1 MLELILLQATGKK
14 ISFPTMLKD
23 WNLLLGKVW
32 NLPEVFSEISGQKN
46 DGYHSVKSILFFSNF
61 DSVSLFTTI
70 LTGVSLAL
78 QGGFSKAFEF
88 ISNHEE
94 VGFHLLAIMICST
107 ISQVAIAFTIKNF
120 GAVVFTILMIGR
132 IIPQVL
138 LSYFVYDAVF
148 EVWGWIGIGIVFFGL
163 ILKLLLK
170 CYQFYKNLKN
180 KNAWLS
186 IFYIVSVVL

>member
-1 MLELILLQATGKK
+1 M
-14 ISFPTMLKD
+14 
-23 WNLLLGKVW
+23 
-32 NLPEVFSEISGQKN
+32 PEVFSEISGQKN

-180 KNAWLS
+180 KNA
-186 IFYIVSVVL
+186 

>member
-1 MLELILLQATGKK
+1 M
-14 ISFPTMLKD
+14 
-23 WNLLLGKVW
+23 
-32 NLPEVFSEISGQKN
+32 
-46 DGYHSVKSILFFSNF
+46 
-61 DSVSLFTTI
+61 SLFTTL
-70 LTGVSLAL
+70 LTGVSLSL

-88 ISNHEE
+88 IASHEE

-180 KNAWLS
+180 KSA
-186 IFYIVSVVL
+186 